1 MPKQRI
7 TKEMVVDA
15 AFEIARNSGMEQVL
29 VKNIADR
36 IGCSVQPIYSYCKNM
51 EGLRRDVTDQVNC
64 FIREYIAAHID
75 RKDLF
80 RSTGNAYIRLAQ
92 EEPNLF
98 RIFIL
103 RQRDGISS
111 LSDLYQSEA
120 GPQVAGFIAEQLQ
133 ISVPQARQM
142 HLHMLIYTIGLGT
155 IFSVTSP
162 GISPDEIFA
171 QQQKAYEAF
180 CGQLPDK
187 ASRMGGRDCETEQ

>member
-1 MPKQRI
+1 M
-7 TKEMVVDA
+7 
-15 AFEIARNSGMEQVL
+15 
-29 VKNIADR
+29 
-36 IGCSVQPIYSYCKNM
+36 
-51 EGLRRDVTDQVNC
+51 
-64 FIREYIAAHID
+64 
-75 RKDLF
+75 
-80 RSTGNAYIRLAQ
+80 
-92 EEPNLF
+92 
-98 RIFIL
+98 
-103 RQRDGISS
+103 RDGISS
-111 LSDLYQSEA
+111 LNDLYQSEA

-133 ISVPQARQM
+133 ISVPQARQL

>member
-1 MPKQRI
+1 M
-7 TKEMVVDA
+7 
-15 AFEIARNSGMEQVL
+15 
-29 VKNIADR
+29 
-36 IGCSVQPIYSYCKNM
+36 
-51 EGLRRDVTDQVNC
+51 
-64 FIREYIAAHID
+64 
-75 RKDLF
+75 LF
-80 RSTGNAYIRLAQ
+80 RSQ

-133 ISVPQARQM
+133 ISVPQARQL

-180 CGQLPDK
+180 
-187 ASRMGGRDCETEQ
+187 RIGGRDCETEQ